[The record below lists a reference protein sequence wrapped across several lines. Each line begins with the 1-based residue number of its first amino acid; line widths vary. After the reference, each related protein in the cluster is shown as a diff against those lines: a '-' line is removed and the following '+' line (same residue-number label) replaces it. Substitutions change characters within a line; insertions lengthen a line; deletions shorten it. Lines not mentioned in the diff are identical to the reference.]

1 MSDKLTYKSAG
12 VDIDLANQTK
22 SELKTILASD
32 DPRVLNAI
40 GAFGS
45 LYDFSFPEYE
55 SPVLVLKTEEPGS
68 KQILAFQYDRYESIC
83 YDMINHLINDC
94 IVMGAR
100 PLAVQDAIICGK
112 LEKDKV
118 QRMISAMAQACKQ
131 QGCTLTGGEISEQ
144 PGVIPAGTY
153 ILTSSIVGIVDRKD
167 IIDGSTIAP
176 GDVVIGVESSGLHT
190 NGYSLVRKLLEK
202 DPGLAETE
210 IEGRSFID
218 LVLEPH
224 RCYYNTVRGLF
235 GTGVIKGMAH
245 ITGGGILENLNR
257 ILKTGV
263 DAVIDLSAYE
273 VQPVFSAI
281 KAAGDIADSEMLRT
295 FNLGVGLAI
304 VCDRE
309 NVDHVISH
317 IKDSKVD
324 AYVIGEIV
332 QGSGQV
338 IAQGDLRWPSV

>member
-1 MSDKLTYKSAG
+1 
-12 VDIDLANQTK
+12 
-22 SELKTILASD
+22 
-32 DPRVLNAI
+32 
-40 GAFGS
+40 
-45 LYDFSFPEYE
+45 
-55 SPVLVLKTEEPGS
+55 
-68 KQILAFQYDRYESIC
+68 
-83 YDMINHLINDC
+83 MINHLINDC

-210 IEGRSFID
+210 IEEDRS
-218 LVLEPH
+218 
-224 RCYYNTVRGLF
+224 
-235 GTGVIKGMAH
+235 
-245 ITGGGILENLNR
+245 
-257 ILKTGV
+257 
-263 DAVIDLSAYE
+263 
-273 VQPVFSAI
+273 
-281 KAAGDIADSEMLRT
+281 
-295 FNLGVGLAI
+295 
-304 VCDRE
+304 
-309 NVDHVISH
+309 
-317 IKDSKVD
+317 
-324 AYVIGEIV
+324 
-332 QGSGQV
+332 
-338 IAQGDLRWPSV
+338 